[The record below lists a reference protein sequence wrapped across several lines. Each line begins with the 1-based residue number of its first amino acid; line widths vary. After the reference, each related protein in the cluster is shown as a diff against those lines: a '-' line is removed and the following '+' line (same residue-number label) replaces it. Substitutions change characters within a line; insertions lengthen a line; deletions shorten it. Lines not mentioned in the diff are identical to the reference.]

1 MALTNVRNEIGPG
14 TVTESTMTR
23 ILNWDGDRRRL
34 EKKKM
39 HVHEVN
45 ETKRVKWCKEAKKR
59 TVDNYWKKVIFTD
72 ECKVIIDGVCIF
84 SPSRTS

>member
-1 MALTNVRNEIGPG
+1 MALTNVTDEIGPG
-14 TVTESTMTR
+14 TLTESTMTR
-23 ILNWDGDRRRL
+23 ILNWDGDRRRH

-39 HVHEVN
+39 HVHEV
-45 ETKRVKWCKEAKKR
+45 KEAKKR

-84 SPSRTS
+84 SPFKNFLMRV